1 MEIETIKNNSGVKWE
16 MVKLGDLI
24 DVLSGYAFDSKCFN
38 ESIGIPLI
46 RIRDIKRSY
55 SDTFYNGEFDDR
67 FIITHGDILIGMDGE
82 FNVAEWK
89 GDRALLNQRVCKV
102 SVSDNSKLLLR
113 YLLYFLPFQLKLI
126 EDKASFVTV
135 KHLSVNDI
143 KNIQIPLPPLPVQ
156 KRIAEI
162 LDAADALRRKDQE
175 LLKKYDELAQAIFID
190 MFGDPVKNEK
200 GREVKKLIDVA
211 KSRDDIKCGPFGTQL
226 NRGEYQTEGIPIWGI
241 PQINSNFI
249 KTPTEYVTQKK
260 AMELKEY
267 SVEEEDIIMSR
278 KGNVGA
284 CSLFPKHLK
293 SGVLHSDAIRIRVN
307 KNMILPKV
315 LLWQFKKS
323 RVLQTQVAN
332 VSSGAIMAGINVTN
346 LKQISVY
353 VPCMN
358 AQNKFASELQKV
370 ENLKEK
376 LLITISNS
384 DSLFQTLLQKAF
396 KGELVAE

>member
-1 MEIETIKNNSGVKWE
+1 
-16 MVKLGDLI
+16 
-24 DVLSGYAFDSKCFN
+24 
-38 ESIGIPLI
+38 
-46 RIRDIKRSY
+46 
-55 SDTFYNGEFDDR
+55 
-67 FIITHGDILIGMDGE
+67 
-82 FNVAEWK
+82 
-89 GDRALLNQRVCKV
+89 
-102 SVSDNSKLLLR
+102 
-113 YLLYFLPFQLKLI
+113 
-126 EDKASFVTV
+126 
-135 KHLSVNDI
+135 
-143 KNIQIPLPPLPVQ
+143 
-156 KRIAEI
+156 
-162 LDAADALRRKDQE
+162 
-175 LLKKYDELAQAIFID
+175 
-190 MFGDPVKNEK
+190 
-200 GREVKKLIDVA
+200 
-211 KSRDDIKCGPFGTQL
+211 
-226 NRGEYQTEGIPIWGI
+226 
-241 PQINSNFI
+241 
-249 KTPTEYVTQKK
+249 
-260 AMELKEY
+260 MELKEY